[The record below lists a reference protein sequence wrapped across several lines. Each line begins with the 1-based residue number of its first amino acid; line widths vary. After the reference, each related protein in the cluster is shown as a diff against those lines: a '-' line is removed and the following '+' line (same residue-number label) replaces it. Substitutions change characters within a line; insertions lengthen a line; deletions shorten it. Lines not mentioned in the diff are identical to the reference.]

1 MSRTLDADVVRNKLD
16 ALDRARTTLRD
27 IGQLDS
33 ARLKGD
39 PVIAAAV
46 ERLLC
51 RMVDLAVDTNTH
63 VSAAILHRAPGDY
76 RQSFDLAHDAGALT
90 KELSESIKPSVG
102 MRNTIVHEYVDVD
115 YGIVASA
122 APIAI
127 ESYGE
132 YTRQIA
138 SFVAQ
143 HADL

>member
-1 MSRTLDADVVRNKLD
+1 MSRALDGDVVRNKLD

-27 IGQLDS
+27 IGEIDS
-33 ARLKGD
+33 NLLKSD

-63 VSAAILHRAPGDY
+63 ISAAIVQRAPGDY
-76 RQSFDLAHDAGALT
+76 RQSFDLAHEAGALT
-90 KELSESIKPSVG
+90 KELAEGLKPSVG

-122 APIAI
+122 VPIAI

-132 YTRQIA
+132 YTKQIA
-138 SFVAQ
+138 RFVTEN
-143 HADL
+143 ADL